1 MKTNI
6 PLLLRWHLAQLENQ
20 APPPPRAARLLAQ
33 TQPWWDTW
41 PERFQAL
48 VERLSHMDVA
58 FGHAMTDA
66 SHVRTGFPVTTL
78 VEHAGEETETSARVL
93 YLSLRDR
100 RFCFRFHLNANIQP
114 AVESFE
120 VTFITDG
127 KMTPVLSASA
137 ARSVDNEYRVD
148 LQVSEE
154 LAREWGNLKVTDRMP
169 FRLLLRSASS
179 ISDH

>member
-6 PLLLRWHLAQLENQ
+6 QLLLRWHLAQLENE
-20 APPPPRAARLLAQ
+20 APPPPRAARLLEQA
-33 TQPWWDTW
+33 QPWWDTW

-48 VERLSHMDVA
+48 VERLGRMEIA

-66 SHVRTGFPVTTL
+66 SHARTGFPVTVL
-78 VEHAGEETETSARVL
+78 VDHAGEETETSARVL
-93 YLSLRDR
+93 YLSLRER
-100 RFCFRFHLNANIQP
+100 RFCFRFHLNATIQP
-114 AVESFE
+114 PVESFE
-120 VTFITDG
+120 VTFVTE
-127 KMTPVLSASA
+127 KNVAPALTASA